1 MRAARKHIQAC
12 HSAIGHRARRR
23 GDDEVSVE
31 LKTSQ
36 DEEYMHKR
44 RAKPATARRG
54 PPRPGERWLKRCT
67 NALSRRIR
75 RCKTP
80 ITYAG
85 RAATEKSGLRAPLW
99 PLHAAFVTFV
109 NRGGDRMN
117 RFGTQVLGL
126 SGVRLDTYDE
136 DSAYLELEQ
145 NARALARRREHCAQL
160 RVELV
165 LDYKKPIQELK
176 RQLNARALAEPRY
189 RPELRSFYES
199 QATRELGL
207 VRSWADGKALSKAE
221 QVREARL
228 FLARHP
234 PSIDPGVDHPLRL
247 LEYWGDALEYARDLH
262 ERASREQERLEWE
275 LREAVAELAKLEAMF
290 YAPLATDAAE

>member
-1 MRAARKHIQAC
+1 
-12 HSAIGHRARRR
+12 
-23 GDDEVSVE
+23 
-31 LKTSQ
+31 
-36 DEEYMHKR
+36 
-44 RAKPATARRG
+44 
-54 PPRPGERWLKRCT
+54 
-67 NALSRRIR
+67 
-75 RCKTP
+75 
-80 ITYAG
+80 
-85 RAATEKSGLRAPLW
+85 
-99 PLHAAFVTFV
+99 
-109 NRGGDRMN
+109 MN

-275 LREAVAELAKLEAMF
+275 LREAVAELAKLQAML
-290 YAPLATDAAE
+290 YAPLATDAAVDVDLTTQRDAEYARESGALGARAIRLAVSIDASEDLIARLETEVARLEAAKADTAGLM